1 MEFNAADI
9 FEGVVKRIPDREAV
23 VLGNTRFTYKELDA
37 RANKAAHALK
47 KLNVSK
53 GSHIGIYAFNC
64 IEWLEIMLG
73 AYKLC
78 AIPIN
83 INYRYVEEE
92 LKYLI
97 DNADM
102 EAIFFHKQFSEKLL
116 NISKDLPLLKT
127 YVSIDDQSDIQSDLE
142 CIDFEDLIQH
152 ESEDQIVQTRSGDDK
167 YILYTGG
174 TTGMPKGVVWRM
186 EDVLMTLGGGIDAV
200 TGEKYSTPDAL
211 ADKCLQDQTVAL
223 ALAPLMHGAAQWQSF
238 NAFFSGWKLIINDQV
253 SFDANY
259 IWDLIAKERVM
270 NLTITGD
277 AMGRPLC
284 DALPAAIDRG
294 LDLSCMIVLASTASV
309 FSSTIK
315 DAILD
320 LLPNLFIIDAVGSSE
335 TGATGVNIHTKGG
348 KLKDSGGGPKFNKPD
363 FSAIL
368 NLETHQI
375 ISPSDTETIGYLARK
390 GHVPIAY
397 YKDPEKS
404 KKTFIEV
411 DGERFS
417 IPGDMAKYETDGQMT
432 LLGRGSVSINSG
444 GEKIFPE
451 EVEMALKAHP
461 NVFDCLVVG
470 VADKTWGQKVVAVI
484 QRRDSSEL
492 SLADLKET
500 SAKYIASYKMPKE
513 IIFSD
518 LIERAPSG
526 KPNYQWAQK
535 YANTRLASED
545 SNFQEKDQG
554 DKK

>member
-9 FEGVVKRIPDREAV
+9 FEGVVDRIPDREAV
-23 VLGNTRFTYKELDA
+23 ILGATRLTYKELDV
-37 RANKAAHALK
+37 RANKAANALK
-47 KLNVSK
+47 NLGIKK

-64 IEWLEIMLG
+64 IEWLEVMLG

-97 DNADM
+97 ENADM
-102 EAIFFHKQFSEKLL
+102 EAVFFHQQFSNKLN
-116 NISKDLPLLKT
+116 NIKNDLPLLKSFI
-127 YVSIDDQSDIQSDLE
+127 SIDDGTNKISSIQNSL
-142 CIDFEDLIQH
+142 DFESLIKN
-152 ESEDQIVQTRSGDDK
+152 ESESRPSIDRSGDDK

-200 TGEKYSTPDAL
+200 TGEKYPSPEAF
-211 ADKCLQDQTVAL
+211 ADKCLQEQTTAL
-223 ALAPLMHGAAQWQSF
+223 ALAPLMHGAAQWQAF
-238 NAFFSGWKLIINDQV
+238 NAFFSGWRFIINDQA

-259 IWDLIAKERVM
+259 IWGVIAKEKVM

-284 DALPAAIDRG
+284 DALPSAIERG
-294 LDLSCMIVLASTASV
+294 LDLSSLIVLASTASV
-309 FSSTIK
+309 FSSSIK
-315 DAILD
+315 DMILD
-320 LLPNLFIIDAVGSSE
+320 YLPNLFLIDAVGSSE

-348 KLKDSGGGPKFNKPD
+348 KLKDSGGGPKFTKPN
-363 FSAIL
+363 FSEIL
-368 NLETHQI
+368 NLETLEI
-375 ISPSDTETIGYLARK
+375 IHPSDTETIGYLARK

-397 YKDPEKS
+397 YKDKEKS
-404 KKTFIEV
+404 EKTFIKV
-411 DGERFS
+411 NGERYS
-417 IPGDMAKYETDGQMT
+417 IPGDIAKYEKDGQMT

-470 VADKTWGQKVVAVI
+470 VKDETWGQKVVAVI
-484 QRRDSSEL
+484 QRREISEL
-492 SLADLKET
+492 TIDELKT
-500 SAKYIASYKMPKE
+500 SASKYIASYKMPKE
-513 IIFSD
+513 LIFSE

-526 KPNYQWAQK
+526 KPNYQWAQN
-535 YANTRLASED
+535 YANSRL
-545 SNFQEKDQG
+545 KI
-554 DKK
+554 K

>member
-9 FEGVVKRIPDREAV
+9 FEGVVQRIPDREAV
-23 VLGNTRFTYKELDA
+23 VLGETRLTYKELDA

-47 KLNVSK
+47 KLNISQ

-92 LKYLI
+92 LKYLMN
-97 DNADM
+97 NADI
-102 EAIFFHKQFSEKLL
+102 EAIFFHQQFSDKLN
-116 NISKDLPLLKT
+116 NIADALPLLKT
-127 YVSIDDQSDIQSDLE
+127 YVSINDGSDAKSDLVCVDYE
-142 CIDFEDLIQH
+142 ALIEH
-152 ESEDQIVQTRSGDDK
+152 ESEEQVPQLRSGDDQ

-200 TGEKYSTPDAL
+200 TGEKYPTPEAL
-211 ADKCLQDQTVAL
+211 ADKCLQDQTTAL

-238 NAFFSGWKLIINDQV
+238 NAFFSGWKLVFNDQV
-253 SFDANY
+253 TFDAHHA
-259 IWDLIAKERVM
+259 WDLIAKERVM

-284 DALPAAIDRG
+284 DALPAALQRG
-294 LDLSCMIVLASTASV
+294 LDLSCLFVIASSASV
-309 FSSTIK
+309 FRSSIK
-315 DAILD
+315 DTMIT

-335 TGATGVNIHTKGG
+335 TGATGVNIHTKDG

-368 NLETHQI
+368 NLETQQI
-375 ISPSDTETIGYLARK
+375 IPQSDTETIGYLARK

-404 KKTFIEV
+404 KKTFIDVE
-411 DGERFS
+411 GERFS
-417 IPGDMAKYETDGQMT
+417 VPGDMAKYESDGQIT

-470 VADKTWGQKVVAVI
+470 VKDETWGQKVVAVI

-492 SLADLKET
+492 TLEDLKET
-500 SAKYIASYKMPKE
+500 SAKYIASYKMPKAL
-513 IIFSD
+513 IFSD

-526 KPNYQWAQK
+526 KPNYQWAQEF
-535 YANTRLASED
+535 ANKTL
-545 SNFQEKDQG
+545 QG
-554 DKK
+554 

>member
-9 FEGVVKRIPDREAV
+9 FEGVVQRIPDREAV
-23 VLGNTRFTYKELDA
+23 VLGETRLTYKELDA

-47 KLNVSK
+47 KLNISQ

-92 LKYLI
+92 LKYLMN
-97 DNADM
+97 NADI
-102 EAIFFHKQFSEKLL
+102 EAIFFHQQFSDKLN
-116 NISKDLPLLKT
+116 NIADALPLLKT
-127 YVSIDDQSDIQSDLE
+127 YVSINDGSDAKSDLVCVDYE
-142 CIDFEDLIQH
+142 ALIEH
-152 ESEDQIVQTRSGDDK
+152 ESEEQVPQLRSGDDQ

-200 TGEKYSTPDAL
+200 TGEKYPTPEAL
-211 ADKCLQDQTVAL
+211 ADKCLQDQTTAL

-238 NAFFSGWKLIINDQV
+238 NAFFSGWKLVFNDQV
-253 SFDANY
+253 TFDAHHA
-259 IWDLIAKERVM
+259 WDLIAKERVM
-270 NLTITGD
+270 NVTITGD

-284 DALPAAIDRG
+284 DALPAALERG
-294 LDLSCMIVLASTASV
+294 LDLSCLFVIASSASV
-309 FSSTIK
+309 FSSSIK
-315 DAILD
+315 DTMIT

-335 TGATGVNIHTKGG
+335 TGATGVNIHTKDG

-368 NLETHQI
+368 NLETQQI
-375 ISPSDTETIGYLARK
+375 IPQSDTETIGYLARK
-390 GHVPIAY
+390 GHVPLAY

-404 KKTFIEV
+404 KKTFIDVE
-411 DGERFS
+411 GERFS
-417 IPGDMAKYETDGQMT
+417 VPGDMAKYESDGQIT

-470 VADKTWGQKVVAVI
+470 VKDETWGQKVVAVI

-492 SLADLKET
+492 TLEDLKET
-500 SAKYIASYKMPKE
+500 SAKYIASYKMPKAL
-513 IIFSD
+513 IFSD

-526 KPNYQWAQK
+526 KPNYQWAQEF
-535 YANTRLASED
+535 ANKTL
-545 SNFQEKDQG
+545 QG
-554 DKK
+554 

>member
-9 FEGVVKRIPDREAV
+9 FEGVVQRIPDREAV
-23 VLGNTRFTYKELDA
+23 VLGETRLTYKELDA

-47 KLNVSK
+47 KLNISQ

-92 LKYLI
+92 LKYLMN
-97 DNADM
+97 NADI
-102 EAIFFHKQFSEKLL
+102 EAIFFHQQFSDKLN
-116 NISKDLPLLKT
+116 NIADALPLLKN
-127 YVSIDDQSDIQSDLE
+127 YVSINDGSDAKSDLVCVDYE
-142 CIDFEDLIQH
+142 ALIEH
-152 ESEDQIVQTRSGDDK
+152 ESEEQVPQLRSGDDQ

-200 TGEKYSTPDAL
+200 TGEKYPTPEAL
-211 ADKCLQDQTVAL
+211 ADKCLQDQTTAL

-238 NAFFSGWKLIINDQV
+238 NAFFSGWKLVFNDQV
-253 SFDANY
+253 TFDAHHA
-259 IWDLIAKERVM
+259 WDLIAKERVM

-284 DALPAAIDRG
+284 DALPAALQRG
-294 LDLSCMIVLASTASV
+294 LDLSCLFVIASSASV
-309 FSSTIK
+309 FSSSIK
-315 DAILD
+315 DKMIT

-335 TGATGVNIHTKGG
+335 TGATGVNIHTKDG

-368 NLETHQI
+368 NLETQQI
-375 ISPSDTETIGYLARK
+375 IPQSDTETIGYLARK

-404 KKTFIEV
+404 KKTFIDVE
-411 DGERFS
+411 GERFS
-417 IPGDMAKYETDGQMT
+417 VPGDMAKYESDGQIT

-470 VADKTWGQKVVAVI
+470 VKDETWGQKVVAVI

-492 SLADLKET
+492 TLEDLKET
-500 SAKYIASYKMPKE
+500 SAKYIASYKMPKAL
-513 IIFSD
+513 IFSD

-526 KPNYQWAQK
+526 KPNYQWAQEF
-535 YANTRLASED
+535 ANKTL
-545 SNFQEKDQG
+545 QG
-554 DKK
+554 

>member
-1 MEFNAADI
+1 MEFNAAAI
-9 FEGVVKRIPDREAV
+9 LVGVVQGIPDREAV
-23 VLGNTRFTYKELDA
+23 VLGETRLTYKELDA

-47 KLNVSK
+47 KLNISQ
-53 GSHIGIYAFNC
+53 GSHIGTYAFNF
-64 IEWLEIMLG
+64 IGWLEIMLG

-78 AIPIN
+78 AIPSN
-83 INYRYVEEE
+83 SNYRYVEEE
-92 LKYLI
+92 LKYLMN
-97 DNADM
+97 NADI
-102 EAIFFHKQFSEKLL
+102 EAIFFHQQFSDKLN
-116 NISKDLPLLKT
+116 NIADALPLLKT
-127 YVSIDDQSDIQSDLE
+127 YVSINDGSDAKSDLVCVDYE
-142 CIDFEDLIQH
+142 ALIEH
-152 ESEDQIVQTRSGDDK
+152 ESEEQVPQLRSGDDQ

-200 TGEKYSTPDAL
+200 TGEKYPTPEAL
-211 ADKCLQDQTVAL
+211 ADKCLQDQTTAL

-238 NAFFSGWKLIINDQV
+238 NAFFSGWKLVFNDQV
-253 SFDANY
+253 TFDAHHA
-259 IWDLIAKERVM
+259 WDLIAKERVM

-284 DALPAAIDRG
+284 DALPAALQRG
-294 LDLSCMIVLASTASV
+294 LDLSCLFVIASSASV
-309 FSSTIK
+309 FSSSIK
-315 DAILD
+315 DKMIT

-335 TGATGVNIHTKGG
+335 TGATGVNIHTKDG

-368 NLETHQI
+368 NLETQQI
-375 ISPSDTETIGYLARK
+375 IPQSDTETIGYLARK

-404 KKTFIEV
+404 KKTFIDVE
-411 DGERFS
+411 GERFS
-417 IPGDMAKYETDGQMT
+417 VPGDMAKYESDGQIT

-470 VADKTWGQKVVAVI
+470 VKDETWGQKVVAVI

-492 SLADLKET
+492 TLEDLKET
-500 SAKYIASYKMPKE
+500 SAKYIASYKMPKAL
-513 IIFSD
+513 IFSD

-526 KPNYQWAQK
+526 KPNYQWAQNF
-535 YANTRLASED
+535 ANKTL
-545 SNFQEKDQG
+545 QG
-554 DKK
+554 

>member
-9 FEGVVKRIPDREAV
+9 FEGVVDRIPDREAV
-23 VLGNTRFTYKELDA
+23 VLGSTRLTYKELDS
-37 RANKAAHALK
+37 RSNKAAHALK
-47 KLNVSK
+47 NLGVKK

-102 EAIFFHKQFSEKLL
+102 EVIFFHKQFSVKLK
-116 NISKDLPLLKT
+116 NISKDLPLLKN
-127 YVSIDDQSDIQSDLE
+127 YVAIDDASEHENMLAESL
-142 CIDFEDLIQH
+142 DFESLIGN
-152 ESEDQIVQTRSGDDK
+152 ESEERLSLKRSGDDR

-200 TGEKYSTPDAL
+200 TGEKYPTPEAF
-211 ADKCLQDQTVAL
+211 ADKCLQDQTIAL

-238 NAFFSGWKLIINDQV
+238 NAFFSGWKFIINDQI

-259 IWDLIAKERVM
+259 IWDVIAREKVM

-284 DALPAAIDRG
+284 DALPSAIERG
-294 LDLSCMIVLASTASV
+294 LDLSSLIVLASTASV
-309 FSSTIK
+309 FSASIK
-315 DAILD
+315 DTILD
-320 LLPNLFIIDAVGSSE
+320 FLPNLFLIDAVGSSE
-335 TGATGVNIHTKGG
+335 TGATGVNIHAKGG
-348 KLKDSGGGPKFNKPD
+348 KLKDSGGGPKFTKPN
-363 FSAIL
+363 FSEIL
-368 NLETHQI
+368 NLETHRI
-375 ISPSDTETIGYLARK
+375 IPTSDTKTIGYLARK

-417 IPGDMAKYETDGQMT
+417 IPGDMAKYESDGQIT

-470 VADKTWGQKVVAVI
+470 VKDKTWGQKVVAVI
-484 QRRDSSEL
+484 QRRDSSDL
-492 SLADLKET
+492 SLKDLKET

-513 IIFSD
+513 IVFSE

-526 KPNYQWAQK
+526 KPNYQWAQN
-535 YANTRLASED
+535 YANLTLKINTS
-545 SNFQEKDQG
+545 
-554 DKK
+554 

>member
-9 FEGVVKRIPDREAV
+9 FEGVVDRIPDREAV
-23 VLGNTRFTYKELDA
+23 VLGETRLTYIELDS
-37 RANKAAHALK
+37 RANKAANALK
-47 KLNVSK
+47 KLGIKK
-53 GSHIGIYAFNC
+53 GSHLGIYAFNC

-102 EAIFFHKQFSEKLL
+102 EAIFFHKQFSTKIK
-116 NISKDLPLLKT
+116 NISADLPLLKN
-127 YVSIDDQSDIQSDLE
+127 YISIEDGLDSKDEMKSAL
-142 CIDFEDLIQH
+142 DFELLIEH
-152 ESEDQIVQTRSGDDK
+152 ESKERIPVKRSGDDR
-167 YILYTGG
+167 YIIYTGG

-186 EDVLMTLGGGIDAV
+186 EDVLMTLGGGIDAI
-200 TGEKYSTPDAL
+200 TGEKYPTPEAF
-211 ADKCLQDQTVAL
+211 ADKCLQDQTTAL

-238 NAFFSGWKLIINDQV
+238 NAFFSGWKFIINDQI

-259 IWDLIAKERVM
+259 VWDLVAKEKVM

-284 DALPAAIDRG
+284 DALPLALERN
-294 LDLSCMIVLASTASV
+294 LDLSSLIVLTSTASI
-309 FSSTIK
+309 FSSSIK
-315 DAILD
+315 DTILEF
-320 LLPNLFIIDAVGSSE
+320 LPNLFIIDAVGSSE
-335 TGATGVNIHTKGG
+335 TGATGINIHTKDG
-348 KLKDSGGGPKFNKPD
+348 KLKDSGGGPKFNRPEY
-363 FSAIL
+363 SAIL
-368 NLETHQI
+368 NLDTHQI
-375 ISPSDTETIGYLARK
+375 IPHTDTKTIGFLARK

-397 YKDPEKS
+397 YKDKEKS
-404 KKTFIEV
+404 EKTFIKV
-411 DGERFS
+411 DGERYS
-417 IPGDMAKYETDGQMT
+417 IPGDMAKYESDGQMT

-470 VADKTWGQKVVAVI
+470 VSDATWGQKVVAVI
-484 QRRDSSEL
+484 QRRNSSDITID
-492 SLADLKET
+492 DLKKV
-500 SAKYIASYKMPKE
+500 SSKYIASYKMPKE
-513 IIFSD
+513 IVFSD

-526 KPNYQWAQK
+526 KPNYQWAQE
-535 YANTRLASED
+535 YAN
-545 SNFQEKDQG
+545 
-554 DKK
+554 KKSSGS